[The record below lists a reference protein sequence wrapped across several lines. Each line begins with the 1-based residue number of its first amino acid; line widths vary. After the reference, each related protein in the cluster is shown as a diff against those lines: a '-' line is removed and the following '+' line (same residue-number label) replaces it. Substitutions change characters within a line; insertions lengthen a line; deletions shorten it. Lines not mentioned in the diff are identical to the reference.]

1 MSVLNKD
8 FELLTDNESSPE
20 HNIPLSRNY
29 VFYASGE
36 FSGGIVYLESSIDNG
51 IVYHAVGSLSR
62 SGRQPVKLSSGEK
75 IRATLTG
82 ATGAASVQSGV
93 RE

>member
-8 FELLTDNESSPE
+8 FDLLTTNSSTTE

-29 VFYASGE
+29 VFYASGD
-36 FSGGIVYLESSIDNG
+36 FAGGIVVLESSIDG
-51 IVYHAVGSLSR
+51 GTVYHTVGSLSR

-75 IRATLTG
+75 IRTTLTG
-82 ATGAASVQSGV
+82 ATGAAAVNSGV

>member
-1 MSVLNKD
+1 MSVLNKNFD
-8 FELLTDNESSPE
+8 PLTGDGSTPT

-29 VFYASGE
+29 VFYASGD
-36 FSGGIVYLESSIDNG
+36 FGGGVVFLESSIDG
-51 IVYHAVGSLSR
+51 GTVYYDVGALSCN
-62 SGRQPVKLSSGEK
+62 GRQPVKLSSGEI

-82 ATGAASVQSGV
+82 ATGSPSVNSGV

>member
-8 FELLTDNESSPE
+8 FDTLTADGSTAA

-29 VFYASGE
+29 VFYASGD
-36 FSGGIVYLESSIDNG
+36 FDGGVVFLESSIDG
-51 IVYHAVGSLSR
+51 GTVYHNVGSLSR
-62 SGRQPVKLSSGEK
+62 SGRQPIKLSSGEF
-75 IRATLTG
+75 IRTTLTG
-82 ATGAASVQSGV
+82 SNGGASVKTGV